1 MSVIVLILFIII
13 NIYLVVAGRRQL
25 NKVLESSTSKTEI
38 EELTKSIFAFHT
50 MILEEI
56 HIMFIVLFICMI
68 LIVLGL

>member
-38 EELTKSIFAFHT
+38 EELTKSIFASQT